1 MKNQLNIELERLENL
16 ITGLFEPDAFEK
28 VSGSLL
34 ADVADASG
42 ADFALLCTKTSQGE
56 FLTAHYD
63 PENLL
68 NHTPHL
74 HQELERCYD
83 TVIHATSSGGE
94 KVIVNSSVHPDYGY
108 LHAVLGAESL
118 TFIPAIFGSISYGY
132 MLIGKS
138 AAEFSPENLTGV
150 EGHRSLAGIFL
161 RSLQGVQHNRYIEN
175 RLAQKQKLE
184 TIGKIAGGIAHDI
197 SNILSSIFGSVA
209 ILKRKAKE
217 QEDILRLVTTIERG
231 AVRAKDLTKNLLSY
245 GKSGG
250 KLKEIVHP
258 EFLIEEIS
266 RMISDSFP
274 ATVDLRISV
283 EEKPDLIHGNST
295 QLFQVLLNLCINAR
309 EAMADQ
315 GILELEV
322 KNLTVNGT
330 NAFRYPF
337 LTEGRYIHFSIADTG
352 KGINEQDLSKI
363 FDPFFSTKGEE
374 ENSGLGLYIVYG
386 IIKGHNGHIEVRS
399 KINHGT
405 RFNIYIPSIIKS
417 AKHSVPS
424 VPIILIADDEEDLCD
439 LLGEL
444 LESLDYYVLKVKSG
458 EEVLRI
464 MKDEIKVDL
473 LIIDFN
479 MPGLNGIDTISQ
491 VRQINY
497 SVPIIFSTG
506 STGFSYKIPVENL
519 NISSIIHKPYDFE
532 TMLATIKE
540 LL

>member
-1 MKNQLNIELERLENL
+1 MKNQITLELKQLENL
-16 ITGLFEPDAFEK
+16 ITGLFEPDAFNK
-28 VSGSLL
+28 VSDSLL
-34 ADVADASG
+34 TDVIAASG
-42 ADFALLCTKTSQGE
+42 ADFAVLCSKTSQGE
-56 FLTAHYD
+56 FLTFFSD
-63 PENLL
+63 PQGKLSS
-68 NHTPHL
+68 TSAIQ
-74 HQELERCYD
+74 QELEKSYD
-83 TVIHATSSGGE
+83 TVIAMVSSAVE
-94 KVIVNSSVHPDYGY
+94 KTVVNSSFNPEFGY
-108 LHAVLGAESL
+108 LIPVFGAEVITL
-118 TFIPAIFGSISYGY
+118 LPALFDGAGAGY
-132 MLIGKS
+132 ILLGKMEG
-138 AAEFSPENLTGV
+138 EFSEEQLNQTEKYTPLTGV
-150 EGHRSLAGIFL
+150 FL
-161 RSLQGVQHNRYIEN
+161 RSLQGVQHNRYLEN

-245 GKSGG
+245 GKSAG

-258 EFLIEEIS
+258 EFLVEEIS

-274 ATVDLRISV
+274 SSIDLRIAV
-283 EEKPDLIHGNST
+283 EEKLDLIHGNST

-309 EAMADQ
+309 EAMKDN
-315 GILELEV
+315 GILELEA
-322 KNLTVNGT
+322 KNLIVSSV

-337 LTEGRYIHFSIADTG
+337 LTEGNYIHFSIADTG
-352 KGINEQDLSKI
+352 RGISEQDLGKI

-386 IIKGHNGHIEVRS
+386 IVKGHNGHIEVRS
-399 KINHGT
+399 KPNHGT
-405 RFNIYIPSIIKS
+405 RFDIYLPSMVKAS
-417 AKHSVPS
+417 KHAVPS
-424 VPIILIADDEEDLCD
+424 APIILIADDEEDLCD

-444 LESLDYYVLKVKSG
+444 LESHDYYVLKVKSG

-464 MKDEIKVDL
+464 MKEEIKVDL

-479 MPGLNGIDTISQ
+479 MPGLNGIETVSQ
-491 VRQINY
+491 VRQLNY
-497 SVPIIFSTG
+497 SIPIIFSTG

-519 NISSIIHKPYDFE
+519 NITSIIHKPYDFE

>member
-1 MKNQLNIELERLENL
+1 MKNQLNIELERLEEL
-16 ITGLFEPDAFEK
+16 VTGLFESDAFTK
-28 VSGSLL
+28 VSEALL
-34 ADVADASG
+34 CDVADDSG
-42 ADFALLCTKTSQGE
+42 ADFALLCTKTNQGE
-56 FLTAHYD
+56 FLTAYFD
-63 PENLL
+63 PENLFTHT
-68 NHTPHL
+68 NHL
-74 HQELERCYD
+74 QKELERSYD
-83 TVIHATSSGGE
+83 SLLNDISAGSRKLFS
-94 KVIVNSSVHPDYGY
+94 NSAKHPRYGF
-108 LHAVLGAESL
+108 LHSELCAQSL
-118 TFIPAIFGSISYGY
+118 TFIPAIFADTTYGY
-132 MLIGKS
+132 ILIGKAS
-138 AAEFSPENLTGV
+138 AEFSTENLSDV
-150 EGHRSLAGIFL
+150 DRHSSLAGIFL
-161 RSLQGVQHNRYIEN
+161 RALQGVQHNRYLEN

-209 ILKRKAKE
+209 ILKRKIKG

-245 GKSGG
+245 GRSGG
-250 KLKEIVHP
+250 KYKEIVHP
-258 EFLIEEIS
+258 EFLVEEIS
-266 RMISDSFP
+266 RMITDSFP
-274 ATVDLRISV
+274 PSLNLRITVD
-283 EEKPDLIHGNST
+283 EKPDLIHGNST

-309 EAMADQ
+309 EAMADK

-322 KNLTVNGT
+322 KNVTVDSG
-330 NAFRYPF
+330 NARRYPF
-337 LTEGRYIHFSIADTG
+337 LAEGRYIHFSIADTG
-352 KGINEQDLSKI
+352 KGISEPDLGKI

-386 IIKGHNGHIEVRS
+386 IIKGHDGHIEVKS
-399 KINHGT
+399 KPDHGT
-405 RFNIYIPSIIKS
+405 RFDIYIPSMVKS

-444 LESLDYYVLKVKSG
+444 LESLDYYVIKVKSG
-458 EEVLRI
+458 EEVVRI

-479 MPGLNGIDTISQ
+479 MPGMNGIDAISQ

-506 STGFSYKIPVENL
+506 STGFSYKFPVENL